1 MIHFLDLQA
10 LDYMREKVS
19 YSLRKLGKGR
29 TERSRNLPEESELL
43 AEPGSPCRWLAVGPL
58 LAAAVGTSR
67 ASVEAELHILAR
79 DLKGCLRRAR
89 QGNNQDTAL
98 NGVHAP
104 PQKDLR
110 MKMRSHSF
118 EGEGLPGVPTGE
130 GEVRWM
136 AGWCVGLGL
145 RTVGKKE
152 ALVGK
157 QVRIE
162 LRHKP
167 ISVKIG
173 GKAVKPFG

>member
-1 MIHFLDLQA
+1 
-10 LDYMREKVS
+10 
-19 YSLRKLGKGR
+19 
-29 TERSRNLPEESELL
+29 
-43 AEPGSPCRWLAVGPL
+43 
-58 LAAAVGTSR
+58 
-67 ASVEAELHILAR
+67 
-79 DLKGCLRRAR
+79 
-89 QGNNQDTAL
+89 
-98 NGVHAP
+98 
-104 PQKDLR
+104 

-130 GEVRWM
+130 GEGRWM

-162 LRHKP
+162 LSHKP